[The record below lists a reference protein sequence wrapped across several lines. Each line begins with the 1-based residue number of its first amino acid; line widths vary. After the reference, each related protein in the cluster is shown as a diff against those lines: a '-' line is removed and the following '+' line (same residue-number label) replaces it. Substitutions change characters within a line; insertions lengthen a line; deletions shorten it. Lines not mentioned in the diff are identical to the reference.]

1 MCNKIL
7 WKYTFFKK
15 NWSYFQDLEK
25 GFFSTSLQE
34 IVRGET
40 RISFLYIFFFSLSWK
55 TLVCK
60 NTYLSVKKAFS
71 VRPEQA
77 VATAITKVVIP
88 KVEWIGTKA
97 ARKEAV
103 ADSQHNK
110 SRKLKN
116 PTTNCNRKSKLIF
129 HIFFFWLPL
138 FGVEVQKRKYNVFFF
153 HYSQVS
159 GEKIRITQPW
169 NNRKSR

>member
-1 MCNKIL
+1 MIWSKRKQPKCL
-7 WKYTFFKK
+7 FFKSAYRACATK
-15 NWSYFQDLEK
+15 SFENTHSSRRIGHIFKIWK
-25 GFFSTSLQE
+25 KVFFSTSLRE

-40 RISFLYIFFFSLSWK
+40 RIFFVHDFFLSFLK

-129 HIFFFWLPL
+129 PIFFYFDC
-138 FGVEVQKRKYNVFFF
+138 
-153 HYSQVS
+153 HYL
-159 GEKIRITQPW
+159 R
-169 NNRKSR
+169 

>member
-1 MCNKIL
+1 MIWSKRKQPKCLFFYQKCVSCMCNKIL

-25 GFFSTSLQE
+25 GFFSTSLRE

-40 RISFLYIFFFSLSWK
+40 RIFFVHDFFLSFLK

-129 HIFFFWLPL
+129 PIFFILIAIIW
-138 FGVEVQKRKYNVFFF
+138 GRSAKK
-153 HYSQVS
+153 
-159 GEKIRITQPW
+159 KI
-169 NNRKSR
+169 